1 LYKNEL
7 YHFIA
12 EGLDMIK
19 MQEILDLSV
28 AERILMIEKIW
39 DSINHNDIQIPVAQ
53 KQELDRRMARYHNGE
68 TSFVSWK
75 ELKSE
80 LNALK

>member
-7 YHFIA
+7 YNIVTKC
-12 EGLDMIK
+12 LDMIK

-53 KQELDRRMARYHNGE
+53 KQELDRRMARYENGE
-68 TSFVSWK
+68 TGFVSWK
-75 ELKSE
+75 EIKSE